1 MSVAFGIA
9 QGGGC
14 VGFSAVPR
22 PEEHF
27 ESLGGGRTGSVL
39 VAVAAVPPVK
49 PSKPSVLP
57 SVLPRVLQCSF
68 FSFSFRGNDVFY
80 CLFLGQYL

>member
-14 VGFSAVPR
+14 EGFSAVPR

-27 ESLGGGRTGSVL
+27 ESLGGARTGPVL

-57 SVLPRVLQCSF
+57 SVLQCSFF
-68 FSFSFRGNDVFY
+68 FSFSFRGNEVFY